1 MRRIGYEVLGVVAL
15 GGALGSVARY
25 ALTLVLP
32 KAASGTLPWS
42 TFLANVTGCA
52 LIGAL
57 MVIIESGAGH
67 RLLRPFFGVG
77 VLGGYTTLST
87 YVVDTITL
95 VRLGHTTTA
104 LFYALLTVLSCLLAV
119 LTGAWAMRAIR
130 R

>member
-1 MRRIGYEVLGVVAL
+1 MRGIDSGVLGVIAL
-15 GGALGSVARY
+15 GGAVGSVARY
-25 ALTLVLP
+25 ALTLALP
-32 KAASGTLPWS
+32 TAASGTLPWA
-42 TFLANVTGCA
+42 TVLANLTGCA

-57 MVIIESGAGH
+57 MVIIEGGDGH

-95 VRLGHTTTA
+95 LRLDHITTA
-104 LFYALLTVLSCLLAV
+104 LCYALLTVLSCLLAV
-119 LTGAWAMRAIR
+119 LAGVWAMRAIR